1 MSTVTVTSEHT
12 LNVTAP
18 GDIDPTA
25 LCVDAP
31 PQTAIPEVKD
41 QACAAQV
48 RGHRLLSARGPDR
61 CAVGNGHRTQPSP
74 QSVGLRMRP

>member
-1 MSTVTVTSEHT
+1 VVTVTSEHT

-18 GDIDPTA
+18 TDLDPTA

-41 QACAAQV
+41 RACAAQL
-48 RGHRLLSARGPDR
+48 RGHECGAEVT
-61 CAVGNGHRTQPSP
+61 AVDAATHAYVPAVTGCWAAVTQ
-74 QSVGLRMRP
+74 LRAV